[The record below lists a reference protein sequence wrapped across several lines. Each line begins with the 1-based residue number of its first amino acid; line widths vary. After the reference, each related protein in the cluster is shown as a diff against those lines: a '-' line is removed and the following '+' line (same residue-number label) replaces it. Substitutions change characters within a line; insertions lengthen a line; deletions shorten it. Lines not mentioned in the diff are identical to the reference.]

1 MKTINNRYEY
11 DPGKDFL
18 GKGGFARVYRARDT
32 LLHRDVAL
40 KVFRDAGGQ
49 RGSVLDEIR
58 KVIGLEHPNLL
69 RYYDVV
75 LREGTNDLGE
85 TEQTQ
90 IGIMELTNAVSLN
103 FRNTQPW

>member
-1 MKTINNRYEY
+1 
-11 DPGKDFL
+11 
-18 GKGGFARVYRARDT
+18 VYRARDT

-40 KVFRDAGGQ
+40 KVFRDTGGQ

-69 RYYDVV
+69 RSYEVA
-75 LREGTNDLGE
+75 LQEGENHFGKI
-85 TEQTQ
+85 EQSQ